1 MNKRMKLLPV
11 PAALALVAG
20 LTLAGCDNPQATTE
34 SAVMEIEQVEEA
46 APSAAEQAAPVVAET
61 PAPATDAVPTEA
73 LPPETKSSE
82 ESVQPESET
91 LFY

>member
-1 MNKRMKLLPV
+1 MNNRMKPFSFLSA
-11 PAALALVAG
+11 AALAAG
-20 LTLAGCDNPQATTE
+20 LALAGCDNPEQLAE
-34 SAVMEIEQVEEA
+34 PVAMEVEQVEEA
-46 APSAAEQAAPVVAET
+46 APAAEESAAPVVAET
-61 PAPATDAVPTEA
+61 PAPVTDPVPTEA